1 MATQSI
7 TTATNLLPRNTNRYG
22 LVIENRGP
30 SVAYYFFGD
39 SGSPAVSGIS
49 IQVGEK
55 VTLDAIAA
63 VQAIRVEATN
73 ATINHLEVA

>member
-30 SVAYYFFGD
+30 SVAYYLFGT
-39 SGSPAVSGIS
+39 SGSPATDGIS
-49 IQVGEK
+49 IQVNEK
-55 VTLDAIAA
+55 VTMDAISA
-63 VQAIRVEATN
+63 VQAVRVEATN
-73 ATINHLEVA
+73 ATINYLEVA